1 MHEQG
6 MFDVVDGKIRHKSL
20 EKMINEPCLI
30 IDTYPKDGG
39 CCCLQVGDRPFVEK
53 YYHCMI
59 SSYETFN
66 LHNMNG
72 TVKFMVL
79 EESETF
85 TVDDIAT
92 TLNAATQIS
101 RNPLIRQIVDG
112 NTVQMRECLDQLQEI
127 GY

>member
-6 MFDVVDGKIRHKSL
+6 MFDVVDGKIWNKDSGKVIDKPSL
-20 EKMINEPCLI
+20 IV
-30 IDTYPKDGG
+30 DTYPKDGG

-79 EESETF
+79 EENKTF

-112 NTVQMRECLDQLQEI
+112 NTVQMRECLDQLQEL

>member
-6 MFDVVDGKIRHKSL
+6 MFDVVDGKIWNKDSGKVIDTPSL
-20 EKMINEPCLI
+20 IV
-30 IDTYPKDGG
+30 DTYPRDGS

-59 SSYETFN
+59 SSYTTFN
-66 LHNMNG
+66 FHNMNG

-112 NTVQMRECLDQLQEI
+112 NAVQMRECLDQLQEL